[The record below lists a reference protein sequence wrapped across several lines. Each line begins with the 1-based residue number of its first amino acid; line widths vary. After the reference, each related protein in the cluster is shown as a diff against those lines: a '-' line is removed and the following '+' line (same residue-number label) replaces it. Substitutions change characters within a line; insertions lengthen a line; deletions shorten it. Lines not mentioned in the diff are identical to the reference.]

1 MLLLTPTRGRAGENR
16 KGQGAFSVPPPPAP
30 CDHTAAACRGCSC
43 SQVSAST
50 QVIART
56 QPAQTSRLAEQE
68 SVLSLSEP
76 RCWQRHLLTATLL
89 PFSSFHCFELSWV
102 TSRDAENSARLIK
115 QNPAKLVG
123 CKPNNERSD
132 PQACAKPNQEALKR
146 PALQCGYQQRVT
158 IRLRGDKGWWL
169 NDDYPLWPP
178 ACPPPR
184 PPLVTQLSCCAHQQV
199 PVD

>member
-1 MLLLTPTRGRAGENR
+1 MLPSTPARGRPRE
-16 KGQGAFSVPPPPAP
+16 GQGSFSVPPPAAL

-43 SQVSAST
+43 SQVSVST

-56 QPAQTSRLAEQE
+56 QPARTSRLAEQE
-68 SVLSLSEP
+68 SVLSHFEP
-76 RCWQRHLLTATLL
+76 CCWQRHLLTATPLL
-89 PFSSFHCFELSWV
+89 FSSFHCFGLSWV

-123 CKPNNERSD
+123 CKPNDERSD
-132 PQACAKPNQEALKR
+132 LQACAKPNQEALKR

-178 ACPPPR
+178 ARPPPR